1 MSDRAEVS
9 SVDAIAEFRT
19 ALLVYISKVR
29 PLLDDSAD
37 EIFRTREWLRVTQ
50 RIHWENQVRLRTREL
65 ADAQQALFSAELAK
79 LRPATNAEIMAVQK
93 ARRALA
99 AAEDKLRTLKRVAMN
114 FEKEAVPR
122 LKQVENLRSI
132 VATDLQDAVHFLE
145 RIVGTL
151 DRYVNASAGTN
162 IASNNTMSAAST
174 VNIVEQGTSGENT
187 EKTE

>member
-9 SVDAIAEFRT
+9 SIDAIADFRT

-50 RIHWENQVRLRTREL
+50 RVHWENQVRLRTREL
-65 ADAQQALFSAELAK
+65 TDAQQALFSAEMAR
-79 LRPATNAEIMAVQK
+79 LRPATNAEIVAVQK

-99 AAEDKLRTLKRVAMN
+99 AAEEKLRTLKRVGTN

-122 LKQVENLRSI
+122 LKQVENLRSV
-132 VATDLQDAVHFLE
+132 VATDLQEAVHFLE

-151 DRYVNASAGTN
+151 DRYVNTPAGTN
-162 IASNNTMSAAST
+162 IAAVPAAESPADAESSA
-174 VNIVEQGTSGENT
+174 EGTE
-187 EKTE
+187 